1 MIRTRSRI
9 RNLIDEIQALSQIKI
24 FENTR
29 RREVVEIRSLFYTV
43 LKKFYRFNLREIME
57 IGEEY
62 GYYITHASVIH
73 SLNSFDVYKT
83 YNKNLE
89 EWYHAII
96 IDLEEDIAASRIDF
110 IKPKLKYLSEDD
122 LLKLSTIVKEMYEES
137 IIQMSKDKVEESL
150 QA

>member
-9 RNLIDEIQALSQIKI
+9 RNLIDEIQALSKIKI

-96 IDLEEDIAASRIDF
+96 IDLEEDVAASRIDF

-137 IIQMSKDKVEESL
+137 IIQMSKDQVEESL
-150 QA
+150 QT

>member
-96 IDLEEDIAASRIDF
+96 IDLEEDVAASRIDF

-137 IIQMSKDKVEESL
+137 IIQMSKDQVEESL
-150 QA
+150 QT

>member
-1 MIRTRSRI
+1 MIRTKGRI
-9 RNLIDEIQALSQIKI
+9 RNLIEEIQALSGVEI

-29 RREVVEIRSLFYTV
+29 RRETVEIRALLYTV

-57 IGEEY
+57 IGQEY

-73 SLNSFDVYKT
+73 SLKSFEIYKQ

-89 EWYHAII
+89 EWYCAII
-96 IDLEEDIAASRIDF
+96 IDLEEDVAASRIDF
-110 IKPKLKYLSEDD
+110 IKPKLKYLSEED

-137 IIQMSKDKVEESL
+137 IIQMSKEGL
-150 QA
+150 QT

>member
-1 MIRTRSRI
+1 MIRTKSRI
-9 RNLIDEIQALSQIKI
+9 RNLIDEIQALSQVRV

-29 RREVVEIRSLFYTV
+29 RREVVEVRSLLYTV

-83 YNKNLE
+83 YNKNLD
-89 EWYHAII
+89 EWHHAIV
-96 IDLEEDIAASRIDF
+96 IDLEEDVAAARIDF

-122 LLKLSTIVKEMYEES
+122 LLKLSTIVQEMYEES
-137 IIQMSKDKVEESL
+137 IIEMSKEMNEESL
-150 QA
+150 QT

>member
-1 MIRTRSRI
+1 MIRTKSRI
-9 RNLIDEIQALSQIKI
+9 RNLIDEIQALSQVRV

-29 RREVVEIRSLFYTV
+29 RREVVEVRSLLYTV

-83 YNKNLE
+83 YNKNLD
-89 EWYHAII
+89 EWYHAIV
-96 IDLEEDIAASRIDF
+96 IDLEEDVAAARIDF
-110 IKPKLKYLSEDD
+110 IKPKLKYLSEDQ
-122 LLKLSTIVKEMYEES
+122 LLNLSTIVKEMYEDS
-137 IIQMSKDKVEESL
+137 IIEMSKEVNEETL
-150 QA
+150 QT

>member
-9 RNLIDEIQALSQIKI
+9 RNLIDEIEALSQLSI

-29 RREVVEIRSLFYTV
+29 RRETVEIRSLFYTI
-43 LKKFYRFNLREIME
+43 LRKFYRFNLREIME

-73 SLNSFDVYKT
+73 SLKSFEVYKT

-89 EWYHAII
+89 QWFHAII
-96 IDLEEDIAASRIDF
+96 VDLEDDVAMTRIEF
-110 IKPKLKYLSEDD
+110 IKPKLKYLSEQN
-122 LLKLSTIVKEMYEES
+122 LLKLSTTVKEMYEES
-137 IIQMSKDKVEESL
+137 LIQMREESL
-150 QA
+150 QT